1 MATNGINAN
10 LIRLNGLS
18 SGLDTEAIVTSL
30 LKIDQ
35 LKVDKQFKLAE
46 ELEWK
51 GDAYRAINLKL
62 KNFRETYMSVLSP
75 ATNMFSS
82 SAYNAFSVTM
92 DTQTSVVSITAGSNA
107 SVGQLTIDSIE
118 RLATAA
124 KVSSSG
130 EMFDATKNINSTLE
144 EAFGNIEDVFVDGKI
159 SFSIND
165 KTFTFSKDT
174 TIGSMVNKINSSD
187 AGVTVGYSSL
197 TRKFTITSKA
207 TGTDGKIDIKNIS
220 GKAFAESEETVGASA
235 FKIAVVNKTGDNA
248 KLTIEGVPVE
258 RTSNTFTID
267 GITYT
272 LKDQSTTPIK
282 FSVARDVD
290 SVYNKIK
297 GFIDG
302 YNSLITELQAKL
314 DEEVYS
320 DYGPLTDAERDGLSE
335 TQIAQWE
342 EKAKSGLLRSD
353 SGVRALLQ
361 DLRSAFYSVVEGA
374 GSSAAS
380 IGLETGYM
388 SKTGQIVINE
398 SKLKNALANNPDQV
412 ASIFTKVSDATQ
424 ASTKYKESGLV
435 TRMSD
440 IFNSYLTN
448 SVDVTLETNAR
459 AVTDA
464 NNRLDQLEDWLAK
477 NEEKYYA
484 RFTAMETALA
494 KLNSQTSWIS
504 ALLGSQAQG

>member
-1 MATNGINAN
+1 MANSINAN
-10 LIRLNGLS
+10 LVRLNGLS

-46 ELEWK
+46 KLEWK

-62 KNFRETYMSVLSP
+62 KSFRETYMTTQYP

-82 SAYNAFSVTM
+82 SAYNAFAVTM
-92 DTQTSVVSITAGSNA
+92 DTQTSAVSITAGSNA
-107 SVGQLTIDSIE
+107 SVGALTINSIE
-118 RLATAA
+118 RLATAPQVA
-124 KVSSSG
+124 SSG
-130 EMFDATKNINSTLE
+130 SMFTDTTKNINSSLE
-144 EAFGNIEDVFVDGKI
+144 EAFGPGIFQDGKI
-159 SFSIND
+159 SFSING
-165 KTFTFSKDT
+165 KEFTFSNSEDM
-174 TIGSMVNKINSSD
+174 TINKMMNQINSSD
-187 AGVTVGYSSL
+187 AGVTMSYSSL
-197 TRKFTITSKA
+197 TRKFTITGKA
-207 TGTDGKIDIKNIS
+207 TGENSKISIKNLT
-220 GKAFAESEETVGASA
+220 GTAFASASA
-235 FKIAVVNKTGDNA
+235 GFMIGEVDEKKGTNA
-248 KLTIEGVPVE
+248 KLTIEGEPVE
-258 RTSNTFTID
+258 KSSNTFAID

-282 FSVARDVD
+282 FSVTRDVD

-320 DYGPLTDAERDGLSE
+320 DYGPLTDAERDELSE
-335 TQIAQWE
+335 TQINQWE
-342 EKAKSGLLRSD
+342 EKAKSGLLSND
-353 SGVRALLQ
+353 SGIRTLLQ

-374 GSSAAS
+374 GKSAAS

-398 SKLKNALANNPDQV
+398 AKLKNALANNPDQV
-412 ASIFTKVSDATQ
+412 ASIFTKVSSATE
-424 ASTKYKESGLV
+424 AGTKYKESGLV
-435 TRMSD
+435 TRMSST
-440 IFNSYLTN
+440 FLSYLTN
-448 SVDVTLETNAR
+448 NVNTTLETNGR
-459 AVTDA
+459 AVTEA
-464 NNRLDQLEDWLAK
+464 NNRLDQMEDWLAT

-504 ALLGSQAQG
+504 SMLSAQAQG